1 MDPAPRRPGLRLRDA
16 LAMNEPSDPSGTTQS
31 VPGLE
36 RLRRRPGIR
45 RRFVVAIGLLV
56 ALVLLAQAAALY
68 LIGSRYLVE
77 EIENRARAYGE
88 LAAEPI
94 CDAYVTYFASG
105 QSKFQQLVLDV
116 ANLNP
121 DLDQL
126 AIYDIDMNE
135 LWHSAGH
142 ERREATPPEAAP
154 PLTLDRHRLAQ
165 AVRGLETT
173 AWREGE
179 RQGDGRF
186 LLVVPYVEEWGRHQ
200 YSVLFSFHY
209 GSLQHALARLFL
221 WVFLI
226 GLFSL
231 LLGLF
236 FAGMLSRQ
244 SLRPVEQL
252 IRGAREL
259 ARGKLEHRIDLHSGD
274 ELEALGATLD
284 HMAGLLSRT
293 IADLEA
299 SNDRLDRMN
308 RELQQLD
315 KVKSDLLANVSHE
328 LRTPLTAISGY
339 SEALHAGLLGPLQA
353 AQQDAMAVALRNIA
367 RLRGMID
374 QLLSFSRIESGRLEV
389 DLRAFDLEP
398 AARLVVEAVG
408 AALGR
413 GHRLVFEAPED
424 LPEVYGDPGKISQVL
439 ENLLTN
445 AVKFSPPGSRV
456 ELSLRQ
462 AGQGIEVAVSDHG
475 IGIAAEVQPKIFDRF
490 YQVDASSKRQFGGM
504 GLGLAIVKE
513 ILDLHHSKI
522 EVESRP
528 GEGATFRFS
537 LPIAAEKTS
546 FVPTASAPRIVWVD
560 DDAAFVQRASAV
572 LAREGCFVQTA
583 ATAEQGLRL
592 IQKLR
597 PDLVVLDRILPDG
610 DGFDL
615 IPKLKEDRRL
625 AAVKV
630 VFCTVRKERNLGLRL
645 GAADYWTKPLD
656 NESLVDKVKALLP
669 GRLGLAVA
677 SHNG

>member
-1 MDPAPRRPGLRLRDA
+1 MG
-16 LAMNEPSDPSGTTQS
+16 DPSGTTQS

-36 RLRRRPGIR
+36 KLRRRPGIR
-45 RRFVVAIGLLV
+45 RRLVVAIGLLV

-68 LIGSRYLVE
+68 LIGSRYLE
-77 EIENRARAYGE
+77 DEIENRALAYGA

-94 CDAYVTYFASG
+94 CDAYATYFASG

-116 ANLNP
+116 AKLNP

-142 ERREATPPEAAP
+142 DQPAATAPALPADRR
-154 PLTLDRHRLAQ
+154 RLAE
-165 AVRGLETT
+165 AVRGLDSQ

-179 RQGDGRF
+179 RHGDGRF

-209 GSLQHALARLFL
+209 GSLQKALARLFG
-221 WVFLI
+221 WVFLL

-231 LLGLF
+231 ALGLI

-259 ARGKLEHRIDLHSGD
+259 ARGKLEHRIDLQSGD

-293 IADLEA
+293 IVDLET
-299 SNDRLDRMN
+299 SNERLDRMN

-339 SEALHAGLLGPLQA
+339 SEALHAGLLGPLQP
-353 AQQDAMAVALRNIA
+353 AQQNAMAVALRNVA

-413 GHRLVFEAPED
+413 GHQLVFAAPEE
-424 LPEVYGDPGKISQVL
+424 LPEAYGDPGKISQVL

-462 AGQGIEVAVSDHG
+462 AGQGLEVAVRDQG
-475 IGIAAEVQPKIFDRF
+475 IGIAAEAQAKIFDRF
-490 YQVDASSKRQFGGM
+490 YQVDASSKRQYGGM

-513 ILDLHHSKI
+513 ILDLHHSRI

-528 GEGATFRFS
+528 GEGATFRFI
-537 LPIAAEKTS
+537 LPIAAERTS
-546 FVPTASAPRIVWVD
+546 FVPTATAPRIVWVD
-560 DDAAFVQRASAV
+560 DDAAFVQRACAA

-597 PDLVVLDRILPDG
+597 PELVVLDRLLPDG

-615 IPKLKEDRRL
+615 IQKLREDRRL
-625 AAVKV
+625 ETVKV
-630 VFCTVRKERNLGLRL
+630 VFCTVRKERKLGLRL
-645 GAADYWTKPLD
+645 GAADYWIKPLD
-656 NESLVDKVKALLP
+656 DLTLVEKVKTLLP
-669 GRLGLAVA
+669 GRLGLEAE